1 MPDAKDTQ
9 SARAERAPEIEAGFA
24 KMQADRAARAT
35 ARLVVL
41 AEGEAAL
48 RRLYDIAHGHSGQC
62 RHVAAFLLG
71 LYHGGRF
78 RFDLTDLRCVDHAIF
93 DDCIAV
99 LKMDAQPK
107 QEVHMYF
114 ENGGQRFEE
123 LARTWDIRDYLNS
136 PLAV

>member
-1 MPDAKDTQ
+1 MKDENTPEVN
-9 SARAERAPEIEAGFA
+9 AAFEKMRAERAA
-24 KMQADRAARAT
+24 RVAARPI
-35 ARLVVL
+35 VL

-48 RRLYDIAHGHSGQC
+48 RRLYDIAQGHAGQC

-78 RFDLTDLRCVDHAIF
+78 RFDLTDLRCIDHAIF

-107 QEVHMYF
+107 QEVHDYF
-114 ENGGQRFEE
+114 ENGGQKFEE
-123 LARTWDIRDYLNS
+123 LARRWGIKDYLNS